1 MKPEPPETPK
11 GDWIYTGENLRR
23 RKASGT
29 YYAFA
34 KVGGKQKSQS
44 LKTTD
49 KDLAKRR
56 LKVWLA
62 EMALLAPAEAAR
74 ITFAELAARWI
85 DAERHTLKESSAKR
99 RADAA
104 KAIAPAFSG
113 LQIRNI
119 TAGHCEEWAKRRAAD
134 SAAATFVKEL
144 DTMRGAFRYAVAHG
158 LILRDPSA
166 NVKRQRIRNKRPFV
180 PTRELFAA
188 IVAAIRADEQAK
200 GSDGAD
206 MVELLAFSGMRLG
219 EARELRWRDVNF
231 AQGVFTVTGGERGTK
246 NHEQRTVPLSDSL
259 RALLERIKR
268 ERGSVAPV
276 DCILRTASAR
286 KCLDTACRKLG
297 LQECTH
303 HALRHY
309 FATVCV
315 VDNGIPIPTV
325 AAWLGHKD
333 GDALLMKRYAHV
345 LQAESKSQMKRVSF
359 HAAPV
364 PPGVATPMDA
374 KHYTGVNLD
383 EPAFKSWGP
392 PSPLGNPAPAPTAEG
407 EDSGAG
413 TPTP

>member
-1 MKPEPPETPK
+1 MHPEPPEKPK
-11 GDWIYTGENLRR
+11 GDWIHAGENLWR
-23 RKASGT
+23 RKASGV
-29 YYAFA
+29 YYVFA
-34 KVGGKQKSQS
+34 KQGGKQFRRS
-44 LKTTD
+44 LKTHD
-49 KDLAKRR
+49 KAMAKR
-56 LKVWLA
+56 LA
-62 EMALLAPAEAAR
+62 ADFLRDLERLAPAEASQ

-119 TAGHCEEWAKRRAAD
+119 TAGQCEEWAKKRAAD

-180 PTRELFAA
+180 PTREQFAA
-188 IVAAIRADEQAK
+188 IVAAIREDPWCK
-200 GSDGAD
+200 GEKGAD
-206 MVELLAFSGMRLG
+206 MVEFLAYSGMRLG

-268 ERGSVAPV
+268 DRGSVAPG

-333 GDALLMKRYAHV
+333 GGALLMKRYAHV
-345 LQAESKSQMKRVSF
+345 LQAESKAQMKRVSF
-359 HAAPV
+359 KSGDSLAALADAGFTFEPSPKEPV
-364 PPGVATPMDA
+364 GPCKYD
-374 KHYTGVNLD
+374 L
-383 EPAFKSWGP
+383 P
-392 PSPLGNPAPAPTAEG
+392 PSPLGHPAPATPSEG